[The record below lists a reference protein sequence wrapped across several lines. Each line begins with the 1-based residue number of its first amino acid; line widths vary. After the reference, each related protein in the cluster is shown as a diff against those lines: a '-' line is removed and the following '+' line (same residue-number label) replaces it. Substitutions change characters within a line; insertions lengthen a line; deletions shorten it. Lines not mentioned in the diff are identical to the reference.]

1 MNTICFTKNI
11 DRILY
16 ITLLALTTVCI
27 SGLAQADEIDEYVKQ
42 QMSDRRI
49 PGLQLAIVKDNKI
62 VKTAHY
68 GLANLQDSVPV
79 NDQTVF
85 TINSMTKAFTGVAIM
100 QLVEQEKL
108 NLDVGIAQ
116 YLDELPEAWQDLTI
130 RQLMSH
136 TSGLPTILGNWAR
149 LIGSPDFDTAWELLK
164 QKPMEFKPDTRFKY
178 NQTGYVLLGK
188 IIDKVS
194 GLPFVDFITTNQ
206 LNKVGMIKTAEAGFA
221 HFETVIPHQ
230 ARAYTYVQT
239 GELTNLSAEFAP
251 PLRTAAGMTS
261 SAKELAHWAIAL
273 HTNQLFDKTD
283 SLKELWQPNKL
294 KDGNTAGFNQ
304 LVNGYALGWPIIDRA
319 EHPAVASLGANR
331 SALVIYPQDN
341 LSIVVLTNLSG
352 SLPSTF
358 IDEIAGFYIAD
369 MKAENGFG
377 LPLSVK
383 PLWAQLQKSGYA
395 NISKVAQE
403 MQNQGDITLVE
414 DDLNTW
420 GYQLLGQKR
429 IDQAVQVFTLNTQH
443 FPASANTYD
452 SLAEAYWLLGD
463 SKKAIQLYNQVLSL
477 QPDNNNAK
485 NQLKKIKAQ
494 S

>member
-1 MNTICFTKNI
+1 MN
-11 DRILY
+11 RILY
-16 ITLLALTTVCI
+16 ISLLALTTSCM
-27 SGLAQADEIDEYVKQ
+27 SGLVQSDEIDDYIKQ

-62 VKTAHY
+62 VKTANY
-68 GLANLQDSVPV
+68 GLSNIQDSVPV
-79 NDQTVF
+79 SNQTVF

-100 QLVEQEKL
+100 QLVEQGKL
-108 NLDVGIAQ
+108 SLDVGIAE
-116 YLDELPEAWQDLTI
+116 YLEDLPEAWRELTI

-149 LIGSPDFDTAWELLK
+149 LIGSQDFDTAWELLK
-164 QKPMEFKPDTRFKY
+164 QKPMEFKPDTSFKY

-188 IIDKVS
+188 IIDKFS
-194 GLPFVDFITTNQ
+194 GMPFVKFITTNQ

-221 HFETVIPHQ
+221 HFETVIPNQ

-251 PLRTAAGMTS
+251 AMRTAAGMTS
-261 SAKELAHWAIAL
+261 SAKELALWAIAL
-273 HTNQLFDKTD
+273 QTNKLFDKTD
-283 SLKELWQPNKL
+283 SLKKLWQPTIL
-294 KDGNTAGFNQ
+294 KDGQTAGFNKF
-304 LVNGYALGWPIIDRA
+304 VNGYALGWPIIGRA

-331 SALVIYPQDN
+331 SALVVYPQDN

-377 LPLSVK
+377 LPLSIQ
-383 PLWAQLQKSGYA
+383 PLWEQLQKSGYG
-395 NISKVAQE
+395 NISKVAHQ
-403 MQNQGDITLVE
+403 MQNQGVITLVE
-414 DDLNTW
+414 ADLNTW
-420 GYQLLGQKR
+420 GYQLLGRKK
-429 IDQAVQVFTLNTQH
+429 IDQAVRVFTLNTQY

-463 SKKAIQLYNQVLSL
+463 SKKAIKLYNKVLLL

-485 NQLKKIKAQ
+485 NQLKRIKAQ
-494 S
+494 P